1 MLNLLLVK
9 CTGQS
14 SLFYF
19 PSVCS
24 RHITYIQFAKYMD
37 HIWAKEFSGIRLH
50 FLYKLSLGHRKWK
63 SVFQTRP
70 QVTFG
75 RTREREREGWTK
87 GGSARG
93 GTCEIKGERIL
104 EKQKVKKGKAIV
116 ACMTWLAPAK
126 YILIKHELRPMRG
139 GAGGRG
145 RWGYTR
151 VNRPHLIFRLCTAQM
166 LRDLHE
172 PRSII

>member
-1 MLNLLLVK
+1 MVKVVCFTFLLFVLGILRIFNLQSIWITFEPKNFQVLDYIFYINLVLAIVSEN
-9 CTGQS
+9 Q
-14 SLFYF
+14 F
-19 PSVCS
+19 S
-24 RHITYIQFAKYMD
+24 RLARKSH
-37 HIWAKEFSGIRLH
+37 
-50 FLYKLSLGHRKWK
+50 LGE
-63 SVFQTRP
+63 Q
-70 QVTFG
+70 
-75 RTREREREGWTK
+75 EREREGWTK
-87 GGSARG
+87 RRSARG

-139 GAGGRG
+139 GAGVRR

>member
-1 MLNLLLVK
+1 MK
-9 CTGQS
+9 IS
-14 SLFYF
+14 F
-19 PSVCS
+19 PDSPAS
-24 RHITYIQFAKYMD
+24 
-37 HIWAKEFSGIRLH
+37 HIWANK
-50 FLYKLSLGHRKWK
+50 
-63 SVFQTRP
+63 
-70 QVTFG
+70 
-75 RTREREREGWTK
+75 RERERVVKERT
-87 GGSARG
+87 SARG
-93 GTCEIKGERIL
+93 GTCDIKGERIL

-126 YILIKHELRPMRG
+126 YILIKHELRPLRG
-139 GAGGRG
+139 GAGGQG